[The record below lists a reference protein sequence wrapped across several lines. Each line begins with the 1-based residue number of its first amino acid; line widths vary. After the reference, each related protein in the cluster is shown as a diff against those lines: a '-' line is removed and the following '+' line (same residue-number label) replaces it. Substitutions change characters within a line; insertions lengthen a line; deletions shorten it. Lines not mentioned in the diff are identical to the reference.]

1 MDEFIKILLL
11 LSLSGTLFLL
21 IIWVLKY
28 FYKKIFSKSWQYY
41 ILLLVALRF
50 LLPVFTNY
58 NVAAY
63 FYKMAGDV
71 PVQNNTSITNA
82 DTEGKESVKGVEN
95 IGKSTEKVNGDKNK
109 EVKETKN
116 NNMKLI
122 RQKIKNTASKVTI
135 LNYIL
140 KGISF
145 LYNNLFY
152 IWLVFFIIFVT
163 RNIIVYKDFMDY
175 IKATS
180 EKVQDTEILDL
191 LAECGKKLG
200 INKNIQLYFSP
211 AVSSP
216 VLAGFWKAC
225 IIIPPGAARKDKLFY
240 VFLHE
245 LVHYKRKD
253 MLYKWFIQAVIC
265 IHWFNP
271 FAHML
276 GKDINRAC
284 ELSCDEAVIS
294 ILNKE
299 QRRAYGDTL
308 LSFVRIKGSYKK
320 NTGTVTL
327 TEGAAQLKERLGAIM
342 DFKKKPGI
350 IKFLTI
356 LVTIIICLGFSL
368 SGVYAAA
375 NKENTQ
381 KSILKNKDIENMVLK
396 TNPDNYTYTY
406 MQQGY
411 YYNSYILE
419 MGWNLNEEAERA
431 YNNKVNI
438 TLEDNSI
445 ITVCFDGNV
454 KEYSKDKKVLKAIEG
469 LANSLGD
476 TYPVLEKTL
485 ISRVTY
491 VKRDKIPDYARKY
504 YKNKDLIGFTALFPE
519 LNKKEQKKYLDK
531 MYKSGRVAFF
541 ASVLKYLDNNR
552 ISLYKEKASNDGK
565 EAFYYIL
572 ENKEDF

>member
-21 IIWVLKY
+21 IIWILKY
-28 FYKKIFSKSWQYY
+28 FYKKVFSKRWQYY
-41 ILLLVALRF
+41 ILLLAALRF

-58 NVAAY
+58 NIVGY
-63 FYKMAGDV
+63 FYKITGDV
-71 PVQNNTSITNA
+71 AIQNNIAVMNTSLEDTGSIKGSGSIEK
-82 DTEGKESVKGVEN
+82 DTENASRN
-95 IGKSTEKVNGDKNK
+95 KNK
-109 EVKETKN
+109 RAKD
-116 NNMKLI
+116 I
-122 RQKIKNTASKVTI
+122 ASKVTI

-140 KGISF
+140 GGMSF

-152 IWLVFFIIFVT
+152 IWLVSFIIFIT
-163 RNIIVYKDFMDY
+163 RNIVIYKRFMDY

-180 EKVQDTEILDL
+180 EKVQDKTMLDL
-191 LAECGKKLG
+191 LAECRQKLG
-200 INKNIQLYFSP
+200 INKSIELYFNP
-211 AVSSP
+211 AVFSP
-216 VLAGFWKAC
+216 VLAGFWHGC
-225 IIIPPGAARKDKLFY
+225 IIIPPGAASRDKLFY

-253 MLYKWFIQAVIC
+253 MLYKWFIQTVIC

-271 FAHML
+271 FVHML
-276 GKDINRAC
+276 GKEVNKAC

-308 LSFVRIKGSYKK
+308 LSFVRVKSSYKR
-320 NTGTVTL
+320 NTGSITL

-342 DFKKKPGI
+342 DFKKKSGI
-350 IKFLTI
+350 IKFSTM
-356 LVTIIICLGFSL
+356 LVTIIICLGFPL
-368 SGVYAAA
+368 SGVYAATS
-375 NKENTQ
+375 KENAGN
-381 KSILKNKDIENMVLK
+381 SVLKNKG
-396 TNPDNYTYTY
+396 NYTYTY

-431 YNNKVNI
+431 YKNKINI
-438 TLEDNSI
+438 TLEDNSL

-454 KEYSKDKKVLKAIEG
+454 KKYSKNKKVVKAIEG
-469 LANSLGD
+469 LANSLGE
-476 TYPVLEKTL
+476 TYPVLEKAL

-491 VKRDKIPDYARKY
+491 VKRSRITDYASKY
-504 YKNKDLIGFTALFPE
+504 YKNEDLIGFTALFPE
-519 LNKKEQKKYLDK
+519 LNKKEQRKYLDK

-541 ASVLKYLDNNR
+541 ASVLKYLDDGLL
-552 ISLYKEKASNDGK
+552 SAYKEKASNDGK
-565 EAFYYIL
+565 ENFYHIL
-572 ENKEDF
+572 ANKEDF

>member
-1 MDEFIKILLL
+1 MDELIKILLM

-21 IIWVLKY
+21 IIWILKY
-28 FYKKIFSKSWQYY
+28 FYKKVFSKIWQYY

-50 LLPVFTNY
+50 LLPVFTGY
-58 NVAAY
+58 NIAGYFFKIAGGVAI
-63 FYKMAGDV
+63 
-71 PVQNNTSITNA
+71 QNNAVVTNTGPEDIKSI
-82 DTEGKESVKGVEN
+82 KGAEN
-95 IGKSTEKVNGDKNK
+95 IEKDTEKVNRDKNK
-109 EVKETKN
+109 KAKDIVN
-116 NNMKLI
+116 
-122 RQKIKNTASKVTI
+122 KVTM

-140 KGISF
+140 KGLSF

-163 RNIIVYKDFMDY
+163 RNIIVYKGFMDY
-175 IKATS
+175 IKSTS
-180 EKVQDTEILDL
+180 EKVQDTAILDL
-191 LAECGKKLG
+191 LAECRQKLG
-200 INKNIQLYFSP
+200 INKNIEVYFNP

-216 VLAGFWKAC
+216 VLAGFWQAC
-225 IIIPPGAARKDKLFY
+225 IIIPPGVASNDKLFY

-271 FAHML
+271 FVHML
-276 GKDINRAC
+276 GKEVNKTC

-308 LSFVRIKGSYKK
+308 LSFVRVKNSYRR
-320 NTGTVTL
+320 NTGSITL

-342 DFKKKPGI
+342 DFKKRSGI
-350 IKFLTI
+350 IKFTTI
-356 LVTIIICLGFSL
+356 LVTIIICLGFPL
-368 SGVYAAA
+368 SGVYAATS
-375 NKENTQ
+375 KENI
-381 KSILKNKDIENMVLK
+381 KNSVLKDKDAENMVLK
-396 TNPDNYTYTY
+396 TNKGNYTYTY

-431 YNNKVNI
+431 YKNKLNI
-438 TLEDNSI
+438 TLEDNSL

-454 KEYSKDKKVLKAIEG
+454 KKYSKNKKVVKAIEG
-469 LANSLGD
+469 LANSLGN
-476 TYPVLEKTL
+476 TYPVLEKAL
-485 ISRVTY
+485 ILRVNY
-491 VKRDKIPDYARKY
+491 VKRNKITDYARKY
-504 YKNKDLIGFTALFPE
+504 YKNEDLTGFIALFPE
-519 LNKKEQKKYLDK
+519 LNKKEQRKYLDR

-541 ASVLKYLDNNR
+541 ASVLKYLDN
-552 ISLYKEKASNDGK
+552 SLVSVYKDKSSNDGK
-565 EAFYYIL
+565 ENFYYIL
-572 ENKEDF
+572 ANKEDF